1 MSTRPKQH
9 HTKGL
14 EAIAIFEAA
23 KGLFAL
29 VGGILLLVYRN
40 SDPED
45 MVVDVINA
53 LHINPEWRVADA
65 ALNAAY
71 RAGYDFLW
79 HLAVVAFLYATV
91 RLVEAYGL
99 WRERVWAEWFALLAG
114 LVYVPPEILEL
125 AHHQTWFRWLIFLA
139 NLLIVV
145 YMAWRRIRAAEAH
158 HDSIRAALT
167 APSPAKDSR
176 AGK

>member
-1 MSTRPKQH
+1 MSARPKRH

-14 EAIAIFEAA
+14 EAVAFYEAA
-23 KGLFAL
+23 KGLLAF
-29 VGGILLLVYRN
+29 VGGVLLVIYRG

-71 RAGYDFLW
+71 RASDQFLW
-79 HLAVVAFLYATV
+79 HLAVVAFAYATV
-91 RLVEAYGL
+91 RFVEAYGL

-125 AHHQTWFRWLIFLA
+125 AHHQSWFRWSIFA
-139 NLLIVV
+139 GNVAIIV
-145 YMAWRRIRAAEAH
+145 YMAWRRIRAAEEHPESVREA
-158 HDSIRAALT
+158 IT
-167 APSPAKDSR
+167 SPAPPDS
-176 AGK
+176 AHPHK